1 VRVLFLYP
9 YAVGS
14 VASFVRPANII
25 KRLLARGVKVTLAT
39 VCHLRRAST
48 DINLSLLEFPY
59 LKSVPHVRL
68 FAERGAVLRNTLIV
82 NRLLRSHDIVHLQ
95 KCHPIVSIPAT
106 IASALS
112 GKPLHYDWDDNETEI
127 LRSMISNGVASAGQA
142 REFAF
147 VERRLVRLVDTI
159 SVASQRLRSL
169 ALQYGASPDALFDA
183 PVGADLSLF
192 APRRFSREELDSLGV
207 RPPMVLYQGQLEEAS
222 FAEAFVE
229 CAVRVAEAVPEA
241 QFVVVGGGA
250 KLERLRELA
259 VANRVPVTFTGYIS
273 HRMVAEYVSAATV
286 CVATFPDTELV
297 RCKSPLKIA
306 EYLASGG
313 AIVASEVGDVPRM
326 VSGAGILVPP
336 GDIGGLAEG
345 IVLLLRDASLR
356 AKLGALARKR
366 AEQEFNWER
375 TTASIL
381 SAYRE
386 ALEGR
391 GRAQASPSAMSGE
404 ARH

>member
-1 VRVLFLYP
+1 MRVLFLYP
-9 YAVGS
+9 YAAGS

-25 KRLLARGVKVTLAT
+25 KRLLASGVKITLAT

-68 FAERGAVLRNTLIV
+68 FAERGAILRNALII

-95 KCHPIVSIPAT
+95 KCHPTISLPAA

-127 LRSMISNGVASAGQA
+127 LRSMVSDGGASVAQF

-147 VERRLVRLVDTI
+147 VERRLVQIVDTI
-159 SVASQRLRSL
+159 SAASQRLRSL
-169 ALQYGASPDALFDA
+169 ALGYGASPEAVFDA

-192 APRRFSREELDSLGV
+192 APRRFSREKLDSLGV

-222 FAEAFVE
+222 FAEAFIE
-229 CAVRVAEAVPEA
+229 CAAQVTDAIPEA
-241 QFVVVGGGA
+241 QFLVVGGGA
-250 KLERLRELA
+250 KLKRLRELA
-259 VANRVPVTFTGYIS
+259 MANRVSVTFTGYIS
-273 HRMVAEYVSAATV
+273 HRRVADYVSAAAV
-286 CVATFPDTELV
+286 CVATFPDTELA

-306 EYLASGG
+306 EYLASGS

-326 VSGAGILVPP
+326 VSGAGVLVPP
-336 GDIGGLAEG
+336 NDVGGLAEG
-345 IVLLLRDASLR
+345 IVLLLRDANLR
-356 AKLGALARKR
+356 AKLGALARRR

-381 SAYRE
+381 SAYRQ
-386 ALEGR
+386 ALEHR
-391 GRAQASPSAMSGE
+391 RRAQANPSAMSGE